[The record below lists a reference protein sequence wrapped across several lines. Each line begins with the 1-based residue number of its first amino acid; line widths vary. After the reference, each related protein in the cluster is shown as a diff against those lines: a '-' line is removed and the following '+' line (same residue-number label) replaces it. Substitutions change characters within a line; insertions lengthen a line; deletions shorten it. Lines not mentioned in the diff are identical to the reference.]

1 MDIIVPIK
9 QVPETS
15 KVKMDPKTGTMIRDG
30 VETVV
35 NPLDLYAIETAIRL
49 AERHGGIVTA
59 LSMGPK
65 GAEKALREAI
75 AMGCDAGV
83 LVSDR
88 AFAGSDSW
96 ATSYTLSQAIKK
108 LGRFDLIVAGE
119 RATDG
124 DTGQVGPGI
133 AAWLDV
139 PLVTYVAA
147 ITAGSPTTGRLTV
160 ERLVEEGYQ
169 VLDVPLP
176 ALLTVVKEIAAPR
189 LPTLRGK
196 KRARAA
202 EIPLFTAVDLDLD
215 PAFIGLKGSP
225 TKVVKVSTPKVTR
238 GGTVV
243 QARDA
248 DAVAVA
254 VDQLLAFLEAR
265 DLLPHRGQA

>member
-1 MDIIVPIK
+1 VDIIVPIK

-15 KVKMDPKTGTMIRDG
+15 NVKMDPQTGTMIRDG

-49 AERHGGIVTA
+49 KEAHGGTITA
-59 LSMGPK
+59 ISMGPRS
-65 GAEKALREAI
+65 AEKALREAI

-88 AFAGSDSW
+88 AFAGADTW
-96 ATSYTLSQAIKK
+96 ATSYTLSQAIRA

-133 AAWLDV
+133 AAWLDL
-139 PLVTYVAA
+139 PLATYVAA
-147 ITAGSPTTGRLTV
+147 ITGVSEAGTLTV

-169 VLDVPLP
+169 ILELPLP
-176 ALLTVVKEIAAPR
+176 ALLTVVKEVGAPR

-196 KRARAA
+196 KRAKAA
-202 EIPLFTAVDLDLD
+202 EIPLWGAANLDLD
-215 PAFIGLKGSP
+215 PAFLGLKGSP
-225 TKVVKVSTPKVTR
+225 TRVVKVSTPRVTR

-243 QARDA
+243 RAPDA
-248 DAVAVA
+248 EAIAGA
-254 VDQLLAFLEAR
+254 VDALMAFLAER
-265 DLLPHRGQA
+265 DLLPHGGRP